1 VVVEIMTAVT
11 TSAEQS
17 GAQLLAEG
25 SETAQHEQMARSL
38 GAALGRGWRYGRRS
52 PLPAGIDALPAAQR
66 PLLRPADGRPVSR
79 SPYAAAA
86 RLRTSQWGPRV
97 CRSRLAS
104 CWKRQAGE
112 LHGLA
117 VVLAAFEPA
126 QFFTPPQPGATALSR
141 TRQRSSSRSAPAGQ
155 PNRCRGS
162 WGQPA
167 RQGHLLRG
175 GESRT

>member
-1 VVVEIMTAVT
+1 MTAVT

-141 TRQRSSSRSAPAGQ
+141 TRPRSSSRSAPAGQ